1 MTVASPVTSI
11 GVQAVLFML
20 VAVVIV
26 LAARVLLHRA
36 YGDIGNGT
44 VDTVMEPLA
53 GVYGLL
59 LAFLVGG
66 VADRATDLRGALQ
79 LEAEAYVRVDE
90 IAQRMAP
97 PMGGTLHQSL
107 QRYARAELAAR
118 AGRPTADES
127 VSLLNDIWLSLLT
140 FETSVDRD
148 NLLRSEAL
156 AELSVLREQRT
167 VAGRAS
173 RHAYG
178 FLIWLVLVTGAF
190 TVIGVCMLAG
200 LADPRAPIYLAAL
213 TAMIAITLYVFYALS
228 RPLTAMPFRTL
239 VDVAGK

>member
-1 MTVASPVTSI
+1 
-11 GVQAVLFML
+11 ML

-26 LAARVLLHRA
+26 LAMRALLHRA

-44 VDTVMEPLA
+44 VDTAMEPLA

-59 LAFLVGG
+59 LAILVGG
-66 VADRATDLRGALQ
+66 VADRATDLRDAVQ
-79 LEAEAYVRVDE
+79 REAEAFVRVDA
-90 IAQRMAP
+90 IAQRMAQP
-97 PMGGTLHQSL
+97 LGGTLRQSL
-107 QRYARAELAAR
+107 QRYARAELATR
-118 AGRPTADES
+118 SGQPTTEES
-127 VSLLNDIWLSLLT
+127 VSLLNDMWLSLVT
-140 FETSVDRD
+140 FEPDRERD

-156 AELSVLREQRT
+156 ADLSVLREQRT

-173 RHAYG
+173 RHAHG
-178 FLIWLVLVTGAF
+178 FLIWFVLVTGAV

-200 LADPRAPIYLAAL
+200 LADPRAPVYLAAL

-228 RPLTAMPFRTL
+228 RPLTAMSFRTL